1 MPPPTPPADPHYV
14 STAQVAQALGVSVTT
29 VKRWVDGGVLPAHR
43 TAGGHRKLVMEEVIR
58 FAREGNLPQADLTQL
73 MPGKSAVQGDPV
85 ALAARMREAVTSADA
100 DALRNVI
107 HAGYRAGLPVETL
120 ADRVVGPALAEV
132 GHDWAAGRGNVMAE
146 HRVTQACV
154 AAFYELRSS
163 LRVRPGPDSP
173 TAVGGAPEHDPYILP
188 TLCAK
193 LTLLDCGWD
202 AINLGPHTP
211 LEAFETAVE
220 QFAPRLIWLSVSH
233 VADRERFLADYAKL
247 YKLCAA
253 RGVPVA
259 VGGSALEATLRGRM
273 AYTSFGDGLTQLAAF
288 ARSLHRR
295 PGVPKRG
302 RPPGSTKA
310 KAGPS

>member
-1 MPPPTPPADPHYV
+1 MPPPEPRYV
-14 STAQVAQALGVSVTT
+14 STAQVALALGVSVTT
-29 VKRWVDGGVLPAHR
+29 VKRWVDGGILPAHR

-73 MPGKSAVQGDPV
+73 VPGRAADQGDP
-85 ALAARMREAVTSADA
+85 ASLAARMREAVKSADR
-100 DALRNVI
+100 DAIRNVI
-107 HAGYRAGLPVETL
+107 HGGYRAGLAVEVL
-120 ADRVVGPALAEV
+120 ADRVVGPALAEL
-132 GHDWAAGRGNVMAE
+132 GHEWAAGRGNVMTE

-173 TAVGGAPEHDPYILP
+173 TAVGGSPEHDPYILP

-211 LEAFETAVE
+211 IEAFATAVE
-220 QFAPRLIWLSVSH
+220 QFSPRLVWLSVSH
-233 VADRERFLADYAKL
+233 VADRERFLRDHAKL
-247 YKLCAA
+247 YALCTA
-253 RGVPVA
+253 RGIPVA
-259 VGGSALEATLRGRM
+259 VGGCALEATLRGRM

-302 RPPGSTKA
+302 RPPGSSKA
-310 KAGPS
+310 AAEPT

>member
-1 MPPPTPPADPHYV
+1 MTPPQLRYV

-43 TAGGHRKLVMEEVIR
+43 TAGGHRKLVMEEVVR
-58 FAREGNLPQADLTQL
+58 FAREGNLPQADLTRL
-73 MPGKSAVQGDPV
+73 IPGK
-85 ALAARMREAVTSADA
+85 LAAQCDPATLFEQMREAVKSADV
-100 DALRNVI
+100 DTVRGVI

-120 ADRVVGPALAEV
+120 ADRVVCPALAQL
-132 GHDWAAGRGNVMAE
+132 GHDWIAGRADTMTE

-154 AAFYELRSS
+154 AAFYELRSL

-173 TAVGGAPEHDPYILP
+173 TAVGGAPEHDPYVLP

-211 LEAFETAVE
+211 LEAFESAVE
-220 QFAPRLIWLSVSH
+220 RFAPRLIWLSVSH
-233 VADRERFLADYAKL
+233 VADAERFVADYRKL
-247 YKLCAA
+247 YKLCVA
-253 RGVPVA
+253 RDIPVA
-259 VGGSALEATLRGRM
+259 IGGSALEATLRGRLS
-273 AYTSFGDGLTQLAAF
+273 YTTFGDGLTQLAAF

-302 RPPGSTKA
+302 RPPGSGKV
-310 KAGPS
+310 